1 MFKKLLY
8 IVHLACFYDLICVWK
23 TEKKSRKKIESMS
36 KEELVDFY
44 VEKDFEI
51 AWYKEQIALMNNLRY
66 STKSVKKRVPPD
78 SGYSFANV
86 SDFLQNRCK
95 LSKKRV

>member
-8 IVHLACFYDLICVWK
+8 IVHLACFYDLICIWK
-23 TEKKSRKKIESMS
+23 TERNQEKIESMS

-44 VEKDFEI
+44 VEKEFEI
-51 AWYKEQIALMNNLRY
+51 AWYKEQLALMNKLRY

-78 SGYSFANV
+78 FGYSFANV